1 MMKALSALQCSLHA
15 GACAYR
21 YWVNFSGWTSTGKSI
36 VQSTAVTHWTNC
48 WHVGMLARWH
58 VEAKLNIASQH
69 QQNLRQAKDAGT
81 KPRRVQGAYRPAGP
95 QLAPVL
101 ASEMET
107 YLSFLTKSMAIVV
120 QLPGLLACQASMLV
134 HAVQPCP

>member
-1 MMKALSALQCSLHA
+1 MVKALLALQCSLHA
-15 GACAYR
+15 GTCAYC
-21 YWVNFSGWTSTGKSI
+21 YWVNFSGWTSNGKSI
-36 VQSTAVTHWTNC
+36 VQSTAVTHWTNR
-48 WHVGMLARWH
+48 WHVGMLARWR

-69 QQNLRQAKDAGT
+69 QQNLQQAEDAGT

-107 YLSFLTKSMAIVV
+107 S
-120 QLPGLLACQASMLV
+120 
-134 HAVQPCP
+134 